1 MAVEAA
7 GLGIGVAGLASLFNT
22 AVQWFEYVQIGKD
35 FGIDFQSAQLEL
47 DICRLRVLRWGDAV
61 GLTAT
66 STEARALPAGVSG
79 SEEDIRL
86 AERTLGQINT
96 LFEMIDDASKKYIST
111 LTAIAVY
118 DPDRDL
124 DQKYMNLRQFMQN
137 AAVKR
142 QKTMSFRKK
151 FQWAIHGK
159 SNLDKLLAD
168 VKSLTDALTT
178 TFKATKPQQQL
189 FAEMEL
195 EEVKDD
201 NLPQLEAASRD
212 RDPILNEAV
221 RNAIETRAS
230 YQNRKFEVLDGA
242 KALAGHSVANG
253 YAGPSLVVDYTFE
266 DWKASGQGTIVQCGT
281 RYGGKDI
288 FE

>member
-1 MAVEAA
+1 MAEAA
-7 GLGIGVAGLASLFNT
+7 ELGIGVVCLAGLFST
-22 AVQWFEYVQIGKD
+22 AVQWFEHVQTGKD

-61 GLTAT
+61 GLTET
-66 STEARALPAGVSG
+66 FTEARALPAGVWESA
-79 SEEDIRL
+79 EDVRF
-86 AERTLGQINT
+86 AERTLGQINN
-96 LFEMIDDASKKYIST
+96 LFEKIDDASKKYITT
-111 LTAIAVY
+111 LTATAVY

-137 AAVKR
+137 AAVNR

-151 FQWAIHGK
+151 FQWAVHGK

-178 TFKATKPQQQL
+178 TFKATKPQQQQ
-189 FAEMEL
+189 FAKMEL

-212 RDPILNEAV
+212 HDPILNEAV
-221 RNAIETRAS
+221 GNAIETLAS

-242 KALAGHSVANG
+242 KALVGHSVANG
-253 YAGPSLVVDYTFE
+253 YEGPSLAVDYTFE
-266 DWKASGQGTIVQCGT
+266 DWKASGQGTTVQCGT
-281 RYGGKDI
+281 RHGGKDI